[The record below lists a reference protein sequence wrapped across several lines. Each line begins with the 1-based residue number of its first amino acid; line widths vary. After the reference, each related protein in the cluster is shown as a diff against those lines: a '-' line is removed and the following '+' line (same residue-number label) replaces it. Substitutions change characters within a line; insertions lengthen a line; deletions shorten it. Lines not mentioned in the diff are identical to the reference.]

1 MLICSF
7 EVQYKYDFSKLQTL
21 LMIDINI
28 NKVGKRQYTKI
39 ALVGGGS
46 FATAL
51 AKMLSDN
58 QNRVNWWMRDKDNV
72 QYIKDFKHNRKY
84 LSSVEINT
92 RKCRPTTRLT
102 KIVKEADVVILAVP
116 AAFLESSLSKLTAK
130 DFKDKIVASAIKG
143 LVPIGG
149 EKLVVAEYMKQ
160 YFGVEEDNIA
170 VITGPCHAEE
180 VAREKLSYLTV
191 ASTQEDTAKTVADL
205 INCRYI
211 NTVISEDVY
220 GTEYAAVLKNIYA
233 LASGICDGLGY
244 GDNFQAVLISNAIQE
259 IQRFIDKVYPIH
271 RDVKDSSYLGDLLVT
286 AYSNFSRNRTFGQ
299 MIGKGYTVQAV
310 QMEMNMVAEGY
321 YATSTIH
328 SVNESLEVDMPILQ
342 AVYNTL
348 YGNSA
353 PSFEFRNLISKLS

>member
-1 MLICSF
+1 
-7 EVQYKYDFSKLQTL
+7 
-21 LMIDINI
+21 MIDINI

-39 ALVGGGS
+39 ALIGGGS

-51 AKMLSDN
+51 AKMLTDN
-58 QNRVNWWMRDKDNV
+58 QNRVSWWMRDLDNIA
-72 QYIKDFKHNRKY
+72 YIKEYKHNRKY

-92 RKCRPTTRLT
+92 KKCRPTNKITRVI
-102 KIVKEADVVILAVP
+102 KDADVIILAVP
-116 AAFLESSLSKLTAK
+116 AAFLENSLSKLTAK
-130 DFKDKIVASAIKG
+130 DFKGKIVASAIKG
-143 LVPIGG
+143 LVPING
-149 EKLVVAEYMKQ
+149 EKLIVAKYMQKH
-160 YFGVEEDNIA
+160 FGVEEDNMA

-191 ASTQEDTAKTVADL
+191 ASTNTDTASKVGDL

-211 NTVISEDVY
+211 NVVISEDVY

-233 LASGICDGLGY
+233 LASGICNGLGY

-259 IQRFIDKVYPIH
+259 IKRFIDKVYPIH

-286 AYSNFSRNRTFGQ
+286 AYSQFSRNRTFGQ
-299 MIGKGYTVQAV
+299 MIGKGYSVASV

-321 YATSTIH
+321 YATSSIH
-328 SVNESLEVDMPILQ
+328 SLNDDYNVDMPIME

-348 YGNSA
+348 YNASPA
-353 PSFEFRNLISKLS
+353 SYEFRALISKLS